1 MNRRSLLGALAASA
15 ALPMPAFA
23 QARAWPS
30 QPIRVIIPFAAGV
43 TDTLG
48 RLVTLEM
55 GRRLGQ
61 TFVAENRP
69 GAGGNIGA
77 EACARAP
84 ADGNTICMGT
94 ISSHAINPAIMAR
107 MPYDNLRDFAPITQ
121 LSHQP
126 NALVINNDVPARTLA
141 EFIALVK
148 ARPGFFSYATSGVGT
163 STHLAG
169 ESFAQLVGAEVVHV
183 PYRGSGGVMTSVMS
197 GETPMSFDNL
207 SSVLPL
213 AREGRIRLIGV
224 GSKERIAAAP
234 DVPAIAEALPGFES
248 LSWHGLFAPANT
260 PPAIVARL
268 HAEAVAALREPA
280 LAARLTELG
289 FTLVGSSPD
298 EFRAFIAAETQR
310 WGDVARRANLRV
322 E

>member
-1 MNRRSLLGALAASA
+1 MNRRTLLGALAASA
-15 ALPMPAFA
+15 ALPLPAFA
-23 QARAWPS
+23 QARPWPS

-48 RLVTLEM
+48 RLVTMEM
-55 GRRLGQ
+55 GRRIGQ

-77 EACARAP
+77 EACARAAP
-84 ADGNTICMGT
+84 DGNTICMGT

-169 ESFAQLVGAEVVHV
+169 EAFGQMVGAEVVHV
-183 PYRGSGGVMTSVMS
+183 PYRGSGGVMT
-197 GETPMSFDNL
+197 
-207 SSVLPL
+207 
-213 AREGRIRLIGV
+213 A
-224 GSKERIAAAP
+224 
-234 DVPAIAEALPGFES
+234 
-248 LSWHGLFAPANT
+248 
-260 PPAIVARL
+260 
-268 HAEAVAALREPA
+268 
-280 LAARLTELG
+280 
-289 FTLVGSSPD
+289 
-298 EFRAFIAAETQR
+298 
-310 WGDVARRANLRV
+310 
-322 E
+322 

>member
-1 MNRRSLLGALAASA
+1 MNRRTLLGAIAAA
-15 ALPMPAFA
+15 TALPLPVLA
-23 QARAWPS
+23 QPRTWPS
-30 QPIRVIIPFAAGV
+30 QPIRLIIPFAAGV

-48 RLVTLEM
+48 RLVSIEM
-55 GRRLGQ
+55 GRKLGQ
-61 TFVAENRP
+61 SFVAENRP

-77 EACARAP
+77 EACARAAP
-84 ADGNTICMGT
+84 DGNTICMGT

-121 LSHQP
+121 LSSQP

-169 ESFAQLVGAEVVHV
+169 ELFGQMVGAEVVHV
-183 PYRGSGGVMTSVMS
+183 PYRGSGGVMTAVMS

-213 AREGRIRLIGV
+213 ARDGRVRLIGI
-224 GSKERIAAAP
+224 GSAQRIAATP

-280 LAARLTELG
+280 LAARLRELG
-289 FTLVGSSPD
+289 FELVGNSPD
-298 EFRAFIAAETQR
+298 EFRTFIAAETQR
-310 WGDVARRANLRV
+310 WGAVARRANLRV

>member
-1 MNRRSLLGALAASA
+1 MNRRTLLGALAAA
-15 ALPMPAFA
+15 TTLPIPAFA
-23 QARAWPS
+23 QPRPWPS

-94 ISSHAINPAIMAR
+94 ISSHAINPAIMTR
-107 MPYDNLRDFAPITQ
+107 MPYDNIRDFAPITQ

-148 ARPGFFSYATSGVGT
+148 ARPGFYSYATSGVGT
-163 STHLAG
+163 SAHLAG
-169 ESFAQLVGAEVVHV
+169 ESFAQLVGAEIVHV

-224 GSKERIAAAP
+224 GSTERIAAAP

-260 PPAIVARL
+260 PPAIVTRL

-280 LAARLTELG
+280 LAARLQELG

-298 EFRAFIAAETQR
+298 EFKAFIAAETRR

>member
-1 MNRRSLLGALAASA
+1 MNRRTLLGALAASA

-23 QARAWPS
+23 QARPWPS

-55 GRRLGQ
+55 GRKLGQ

-77 EACARAP
+77 EACARAAP
-84 ADGNTICMGT
+84 DGNTICMGT

-169 ESFAQLVGAEVVHV
+169 EAFAQMVGAEVVHV
-183 PYRGSGGVMTSVMS
+183 PYRGSGGVMTAVMS

-260 PPAIVARL
+260 PPAIVTRL